1 MSKRRQSKRGHY
13 QHHLQLGNQ
22 SVQEQTAKLFV
33 ENHRRPSHLD
43 YMKGKEPPHIQES
56 MHTNRDH
63 MEQSL
68 QQYSENLSAPNMERR

>member
-22 SVQEQTAKLFV
+22 SVQEKTAKLFV
-33 ENHRRPSHLD
+33 KNHPRSSHLD
-43 YMKGKEPPHIQES
+43 YTEGKEPSHLQES

-68 QQYSENLSAPNMERR
+68 QQSSGNLSTLKMTRR